1 LIERLPDPID
11 GRVTWLQTTPA
22 GTALLHAARR
32 RTDVFLTQRLKA
44 LEPEER
50 ETLRKA
56 AEILDR
62 LAQDGGEP

>member
-1 LIERLPDPID
+1 
-11 GRVTWLQTTPA
+11 
-22 GTALLHAARR
+22 LLHAARR

-62 LAQDGGEP
+62 LAQDGGGEA